1 MPDATT
7 YATEEVHKEAKDG
20 ILKRTDAGLLPE
32 ASLCVSGKPDRAGG
46 PVTHTLRDTWKP
58 VHAGGYLGDTV
69 RSHRRI
75 SGRTGGEMGSVRE
88 GGAAGA

>member
-1 MPDATT
+1 MQLRKFTARET
-7 YATEEVHKEAKDG
+7 AG
-20 ILKRTDAGLLPE
+20 IFKRTDAALLPE
-32 ASLCVSGKPDRAGG
+32 ASLCVAGKPDRAGA
-46 PVTHTLRDTWKP
+46 PVIHTFRDTWKP

-88 GGAAGA
+88 GESAGA